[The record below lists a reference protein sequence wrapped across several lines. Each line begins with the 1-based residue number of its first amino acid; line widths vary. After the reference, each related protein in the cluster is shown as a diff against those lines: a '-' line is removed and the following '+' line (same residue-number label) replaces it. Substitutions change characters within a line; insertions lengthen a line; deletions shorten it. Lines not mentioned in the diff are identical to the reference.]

1 VSEGTECRKP
11 RHHSLTHSSLVVSS
25 PAHSHSLTHSH
36 SHSHSVTVTVTQSL
50 SQSLT
55 VDSLQRSERTNER
68 TNSNEFARS
77 LTHSLTVSLTR
88 SSVPQTD
95 RRTEQMPSSVSQSF
109 IHPHRHRCVLVVTSS
124 YLCRVVSFGVR
135 CSLVVVIHSVVVV
148 YLSFVGRHLSF
159 VVGCSLV
166 VRWLLVGCSLVV
178 RRCSSLFVAACCM
191 CCPLFGVVRRSSFVV
206 HCRRRCFFPDV
217 VTAVVAVWLLLW
229 QRLGVWVIRCWS
241 IGALELECWS
251 LGTSQSG
258 ECSFN

>member
-1 VSEGTECRKP
+1 MRVLSVVNHAIITHPQFIGCELSRTL
-11 RHHSLTHSSLVVSS
+11 SLTHSL
-25 PAHSHSLTHSH
+25 
-36 SHSHSVTVTVTQSL
+36 TVTVTHSQSQSL
-50 SQSLT
+50 SHSVT

-148 YLSFVGRHLSF
+148 YLSFVGRHLLF

-166 VRWLLVGCSLVV
+166 ARWLLVSCSLVVRWLFVGCSLVV
-178 RRCSSLFVAACCM
+178 RRCSRPFVRVVVCVVRCSES
-191 CCPLFGVVRRSSFVV
+191 FVVRRSLFIV
-206 HCRRRCFFPDV
+206 
-217 VTAVVAVWLLLW
+217 AVVV
-229 QRLGVWVIRCWS
+229 S
-241 IGALELECWS
+241 FPTSS
-251 LGTSQSG
+251 LPSSPCGCCCGSV
-258 ECSFN
+258 